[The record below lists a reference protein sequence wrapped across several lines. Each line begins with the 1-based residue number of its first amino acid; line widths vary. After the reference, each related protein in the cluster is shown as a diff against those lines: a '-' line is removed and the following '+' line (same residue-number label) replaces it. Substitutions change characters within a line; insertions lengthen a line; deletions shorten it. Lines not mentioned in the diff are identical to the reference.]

1 MKKLKLFP
9 KTFLYT
15 FSLMIVIVAVSHLLV
30 YILLPTVYNYRQ
42 RNALEADI
50 EKLCE
55 EIADTEDTG
64 RLALVT
70 DFAGKWYADILVKYD
85 GYTYEMKLLNVG
97 DDGYLKCSEDTENPS
112 GDKEDVSIIAE
123 ESDGKIKISL
133 SRNPKGDKNF
143 LYAEQIFPNQK
154 GYVRAVISRQQI
166 EDAVS
171 TIIVILPVTA
181 FACTLISLLSALLY
195 SHMLTKPI
203 KQITNVTK
211 QMQGLTHGISCEVH
225 THDEIETL
233 ADNVNALYDNLL
245 KTIHNLE
252 QEIYKV
258 EEMEVQK
265 TNLMRSASH
274 ELKTPVTAIN
284 AMLENMI
291 LNVGKYEDHTIY
303 LPKCKM
309 LTEQLAVMIK
319 EILDASKSATN
330 DKEKDT
336 EIDISE
342 LIAKMSEPYQM
353 IAKSKGIR
361 IEMDVSEN
369 FSVHY
374 PISMIR
380 KVISNL
386 LSNAVSYTPKGG
398 TIKIYIEEQ
407 KLVLENECVP
417 IPQEYQKHIFEPFYR
432 FEYGVKEAPCGD
444 TMMPFGGNRETR
456 GNGLGLYIV
465 DTVLKTLQIPYMFT
479 ALEDNSGM
487 RFTIE
492 FE

>member
-15 FSLMIVIVAVSHLLV
+15 FSLMIIIVAVSHLLV

-181 FACTLISLLSALLY
+181 FALRRGPLNVPPTNPPTSFSASCLGFFIAKYSRRVSGLRAGVSSRLYSSDSHIIRGCQLTDFRLSPAEIVIFLLY
-195 SHMLTKPI
+195 CKETPRFHKD
-203 KQITNVTK
+203 KN
-211 QMQGLTHGISCEVH
+211 IS
-225 THDEIETL
+225 
-233 ADNVNALYDNLL
+233 
-245 KTIHNLE
+245 
-252 QEIYKV
+252 
-258 EEMEVQK
+258 
-265 TNLMRSASH
+265 
-274 ELKTPVTAIN
+274 
-284 AMLENMI
+284 
-291 LNVGKYEDHTIY
+291 
-303 LPKCKM
+303 
-309 LTEQLAVMIK
+309 
-319 EILDASKSATN
+319 
-330 DKEKDT
+330 
-336 EIDISE
+336 
-342 LIAKMSEPYQM
+342 
-353 IAKSKGIR
+353 
-361 IEMDVSEN
+361 
-369 FSVHY
+369 
-374 PISMIR
+374 
-380 KVISNL
+380 
-386 LSNAVSYTPKGG
+386 
-398 TIKIYIEEQ
+398 
-407 KLVLENECVP
+407 
-417 IPQEYQKHIFEPFYR
+417 
-432 FEYGVKEAPCGD
+432 
-444 TMMPFGGNRETR
+444 
-456 GNGLGLYIV
+456 
-465 DTVLKTLQIPYMFT
+465 
-479 ALEDNSGM
+479 DNSNHKCSII
-487 RFTIE
+487 RLDEAQEVATVAAND
-492 FE
+492 

>member
-15 FSLMIVIVAVSHLLV
+15 FSLMIIIVAISHLLV
-30 YILLPTVYNYRQ
+30 YILLPAVYHYRQ
-42 RNALEADI
+42 RNALETDI
-50 EKLCE
+50 EKLCR
-55 EIADTEDTG
+55 EIADTEDAG

-70 DFAGKWYADILVKYD
+70 DFAGKWYADILIKYD
-85 GYTYEMKLLNVG
+85 GYTYEMKLLNVW
-97 DDGYLKCSEDTENPS
+97 DDGYLKCSKDTENPS

-143 LYAEQIFPNQK
+143 FYAEQIFPNQK

-432 FEYGVKEAPCGD
+432 FEYGGKD
-444 TMMPFGGNRETR
+444 TK

-465 DTVLKTLQIPYMFT
+465 DAVLRTLQILYMFT

-487 RFTIE
+487 RFTID

>member
-15 FSLMIVIVAVSHLLV
+15 FSLMIIIVAISHLLV
-30 YILLPTVYNYRQ
+30 YILLPAVYHYRQ
-42 RNALEADI
+42 RNALETDI
-50 EKLCE
+50 EKLCR
-55 EIADTEDTG
+55 EIADTEDAG

-70 DFAGKWYADILVKYD
+70 DFAGKWYADILIKYD
-85 GYTYEMKLLNVG
+85 GYTYEMKLLNVW
-97 DDGYLKCSEDTENPS
+97 DDGYLKCSKDTENPS

-143 LYAEQIFPNQK
+143 FYAEQIFPNQK

-233 ADNVNALYDNLL
+233 ADNVNALYNNLL

-361 IEMDVSEN
+361 IEMDVSEK

-432 FEYGVKEAPCGD
+432 FEYGGKD
-444 TMMPFGGNRETR
+444 TK

-465 DTVLKTLQIPYMFT
+465 DAVLRTLQILYMFT

-487 RFTIE
+487 RFTID

>member
-1 MKKLKLFP
+1 
-9 KTFLYT
+9 
-15 FSLMIVIVAVSHLLV
+15 
-30 YILLPTVYNYRQ
+30 
-42 RNALEADI
+42 
-50 EKLCE
+50 
-55 EIADTEDTG
+55 
-64 RLALVT
+64 
-70 DFAGKWYADILVKYD
+70 
-85 GYTYEMKLLNVG
+85 
-97 DDGYLKCSEDTENPS
+97 
-112 GDKEDVSIIAE
+112 
-123 ESDGKIKISL
+123 
-133 SRNPKGDKNF
+133 
-143 LYAEQIFPNQK
+143 
-154 GYVRAVISRQQI
+154 
-166 EDAVS
+166 
-171 TIIVILPVTA
+171 
-181 FACTLISLLSALLY
+181 
-195 SHMLTKPI
+195 MLTKPI

-225 THDEIETL
+225 THDEIEIL

-265 TNLMRSASH
+265 TNLLRSASH

-291 LNVGKYEDHTIY
+291 LNVGKYKDHTIY

-319 EILDASKSATN
+319 EILDASKSTADDTKN
-330 DKEKDT
+330 DT

-342 LIAKMSEPYQM
+342 LIEQMSEPYQM

-361 IEMDVSEN
+361 IEMDVSEK

-432 FEYGVKEAPCGD
+432 FEYGCKD
-444 TMMPFGGNRETR
+444 TK

-487 RFTIE
+487 RFTID